1 MSITCC
7 NDPRRDAVRR
17 FRGRTGLDFVEVSAD
32 QRTLFVY
39 FLGKL
44 PSEFAQDGPELLS
57 HLRLEGGSRITGI
70 RILDV
75 DPHISEDPEVDDW
88 LEVRLDRYGDF
99 SRYSLWLVDIDGLD
113 PMYASATFSF
123 KVGCPSDMDCAP
135 TDACIEAPPPEPAIQ
150 YLAKD
155 YASFRRL
162 IEDRLALIAP
172 DWNEHHVPD
181 LGVALTELFAY
192 TGDYLSYYQDA
203 VATEAYLDTARQRIS
218 VRRHARLVDYRLHE
232 GCNAR
237 AWVVVET
244 TQDIVL
250 PTDSVAFIGG
260 IDRDAPLPTV
270 LGPSAMANIGAQ
282 RFEQFEPLR
291 ANDQHGDSRSNDA
304 RDTMLD
310 WRVAHNRIRFYDWG
324 RDDCCLSR
332 GSTSATLID
341 AWQGEGRALSLRP
354 GDVLVLKEI
363 RGARSGIEGDADPT
377 RCCAVRLT
385 SVTPIEDPLLLVS
398 AGDESAARP
407 TPLLQVE
414 WHAAD
419 ALPFAL
425 CLSALG
431 QAPECARMRDLSIA
445 YGNVVLVDHGRRRD
459 AQPLGTVPVGF
470 GDAEC
475 LCEGQASEVELV
487 PGKFRWSLSDVPLT
501 HREPTFS
508 EQRAASLSLDQ
519 DPRMAL
525 PQLVLRDSR
534 DQQWISV
541 FDLLTSGP
549 DDRHVVAEIDN
560 AGIAHLRFG
569 DGELGRRPPAAVAF
583 DAYYRIGNGV
593 AGNVGRGAINRMRLL
608 DREING
614 LGLHIENP
622 MPAVGGCEPELM
634 AEARMYAPTAFRKTL
649 LRAITADDYARI
661 AEGDE
666 RVQRA
671 ACELVWT
678 GSWYEADVAL
688 DSLGKVPATEPLLG
702 QTESRLHAYRR
713 MGHDLHIEPAIYVP
727 IDLALEVCAWP
738 GYERSAIKAA
748 LLERFGAGLM
758 RDGRPAWFHPDRLS
772 FGQSLRMSEIIAEA
786 MSVAGVECVRVSRM
800 QRLFLPANREIENG
814 LLPLAS
820 HEIARLDG
828 DPNHPEYGRLSID
841 VRGGR

>member
-1 MSITCC
+1 MTISCC

-17 FRGRTGLDFVEVSAD
+17 FQGRTGLDFVEVSTD

-44 PSEFAQDGPELLS
+44 PPEFAQDGPELAR
-57 HLRLEGGSRITGI
+57 HLHIDGGSRVAGI

-75 DPHISEDPEVDDW
+75 DPHISEDPEVNDW
-88 LEVRLDRYGDF
+88 LEVRLDRYGDS
-99 SRYSLWLVDIDGLD
+99 SRYALHLRDIDGLD

-123 KVGCPSDMDCAP
+123 KVGCPSDLDCAP
-135 TDACIEAPPPEPAIQ
+135 AAACVETPPPEPAMQ

-162 IEDRLALIAP
+162 IQDRLALIAP

-181 LGVALTELFAY
+181 LGVALTELLAY

-203 VATEAYLDTARQRIS
+203 VATEAYLNTARRRIS

-244 TQDIVL
+244 TEDIAL
-250 PTDSVAFIGG
+250 PAASVAFLGG
-260 IDRDAPLPTV
+260 IDPDAPLPTV
-270 LGPSAMANIGAQ
+270 LGPSAMTDLGA
-282 RFEQFEPLR
+282 RFEQFEPLL
-291 ANDQHGDSRSNDA
+291 NDA
-304 RDTMLD
+304 GSNQNAASLN

-332 GSTSATLID
+332 GATSATLVD
-341 AWQGEGRALSLRP
+341 AWQGEGRALALQP
-354 GDVLVLKEI
+354 GDVLVLKEV
-363 RGARSGIEGDADPT
+363 RGARSGVEGDADPD
-377 RCCAVRLT
+377 RCCAVRLIRL
-385 SVTPIEDPLLLVS
+385 TPIEDPLLRVD
-398 AGDESAARP
+398 AGDDAAPRP

-431 QAPECARMRDLSIA
+431 PAPECARMRDLSLA
-445 YGNVVLVDHGRRRD
+445 YGNVVLVDHGASRG
-459 AQPLGTVPVGF
+459 PELLGTVPDGF

-475 LCEGQASEVELV
+475 LCEGEPSMVDIL
-487 PGKFRWSLSDVPLT
+487 PGKFRWSLSEVPLT
-501 HREPTFS
+501 HREPVPGAM
-508 EQRAASLSLDQ
+508 RAARLCLVQ
-519 DPRMAL
+519 DPRAAI
-525 PQLVLRDSR
+525 PQIVLHDSSE
-534 DQQWISV
+534 QHWTPV

-549 DDRHVVAEIDN
+549 GDRHVVAEIDN

-569 DGELGRRPPAAVAF
+569 DGELGMRPAAGLQFHAR
-583 DAYYRIGNGV
+583 YRVGNGT
-593 AGNVGRGAINRMRLL
+593 AGNLGRGAINRLRLL
-608 DREING
+608 DRELSG
-614 LGLHIENP
+614 LGLRISNP
-622 MPAVGGCEPELM
+622 MPAAGGREPELM
-634 AEARMYAPTAFRKTL
+634 AEARMYAPSAFRKTL
-649 LRAITADDYARI
+649 LRAITGDDYARI
-661 AEGDE
+661 TENDPQ
-666 RVQRA
+666 VQRA

-688 DSLGKVPATEPLLG
+688 DPVGKVPATEPLLG

-727 IDLALEVCAWP
+727 IDLALEVCALP
-738 GYERSAIKAA
+738 GYERGAIKAA

-772 FGQSLRMSEIIAEA
+772 FGQSLRMSALIAEA
-786 MSVAGVECVRVSRM
+786 MSVAGVECVRVRRI
-800 QRLFLPANREIENG
+800 QRLFLPANHEIDNG
-814 LLPLAS
+814 LLPLTA
-820 HEIARLDG
+820 HEIARLDN
-828 DPNHPEYGRLSID
+828 DPNRPEHGRLSID

>member
-44 PSEFAQDGPELLS
+44 PPEFVQDGPELLD
-57 HLRLEGGSRITGI
+57 HLRLEGGSRVTDI

-75 DPHISEDPEVDDW
+75 DPHISDDPEVDDW

-99 SRYSLWLVDIDGLD
+99 SRYTLRLVDIDGLD
-113 PMYASATFSF
+113 PMYTSATFSF

-135 TDACIEAPPPEPAIQ
+135 VDACIETPPPEPAIQ

-162 IEDRLALIAP
+162 IQDRLALIAP

-244 TQDIVL
+244 AQDIAL
-250 PTDSVAFIGG
+250 PAASVAFLGG

-270 LGPSAMANIGAQ
+270 LGPSAMADIGTQ
-282 RFEQFEPLR
+282 TFEQFEPLR
-291 ANDQHGDSRSNDA
+291 ESSDGDGA
-304 RDTMLD
+304 MLE
-310 WRVAHNRIRFYDWG
+310 WRAAHNRIRFYDWG

-341 AWQGEGRALSLRP
+341 AWQGEGRALALKP
-354 GDVLVLKEI
+354 GDVLVLKEV
-363 RGARSGIEGDADPT
+363 RGARSGLEGDADPA

-385 SVTPIEDPLLLVS
+385 AVTPIEDPLLLLS
-398 AGDESAARP
+398 AGDDSVERP

-414 WHAAD
+414 WHPAD

-431 QAPECARMRDLSIA
+431 PAPECARMRDLSIA
-445 YGNVVLVDHGRRRD
+445 FGNVVLVDHGRRRGP
-459 AQPLGTVPVGF
+459 QPLGTVPIGLS
-470 GDAEC
+470 DAEC
-475 LCEGQASEVELV
+475 LCEGQASDVEVV
-487 PGKFRWSLSDVPLT
+487 PGKFHWSLSEVPLT
-501 HREPTFS
+501 HREPMFS
-508 EQRAASLSLDQ
+508 SQRAASSSLDQ
-519 DPRMAL
+519 DPRAAL
-525 PQLVLRDSR
+525 PQIVLRDSHE
-534 DQQWISV
+534 QQWTPV
-541 FDLLTSGP
+541 FDLLTSSP

-560 AGIAHLRFG
+560 AGVAQLRFG
-569 DGELGRRPPAAVAF
+569 DGELGQLPPAGVAF

-593 AGNVGRGAINRMRLL
+593 AGNLGRGAINRLRLL
-608 DREING
+608 DRELNG
-614 LGLHIENP
+614 LGLRIDNP
-622 MPAVGGCEPELM
+622 MPAVGGREPELM

-688 DSLGKVPATEPLLG
+688 DPLGKVPATEPLLG
-702 QTESRLHAYRR
+702 QTEGRLHAYRR

-727 IDLALEVCAWP
+727 IYLALDVCALP
-738 GYERSAIKAA
+738 GYERSVVKAA

-786 MSVAGVECVRVSRM
+786 MSVTGVECVRVSRM

-814 LLPLAS
+814 LLPLAL

-828 DPNHPEYGRLSID
+828 DPNHPEFGRLSID

>member
-7 NDPRRDAVRR
+7 TDPRRDAVRR
-17 FRGRTGLDFVEVSAD
+17 FQGRTGLDFVEVSAD
-32 QRTLFVY
+32 QRLLFVY

-44 PSEFAQDGPELLS
+44 PPEFAQDGPDLVH
-57 HLRLEGGSRITGI
+57 HLHIEGGSRVTDI

-75 DPHISEDPEVDDW
+75 DPHISDDPEVDDW
-88 LEVRLDRYGDF
+88 LEVRVDRYGDF
-99 SRYSLWLVDIDGLD
+99 SRYTLHLLEIDGLD
-113 PMYASATFSF
+113 PMYGSTTFSF
-123 KVGCPSDMDCAP
+123 KVDCPSDLDCAP
-135 TDACIEAPPPEPAIQ
+135 MDACIETPPPEPTIQ

-172 DWNEHHVPD
+172 HWNEHHVPD
-181 LGVALTELFAY
+181 LGVALTELLAY

-244 TQDIVL
+244 SEDIEL
-250 PTDSVAFIGG
+250 PAASVAFLGG
-260 IDRDAPLPTV
+260 IDPAAPLPTV
-270 LGPSAMANIGAQ
+270 LGPSAMADLGAL
-282 RFEQFEPLR
+282 RFEQFEPL
-291 ANDQHGDSRSNDA
+291 
-304 RDTMLD
+304 LD
-310 WRVAHNRIRFYDWG
+310 GSVLNESTATLRWRVAHNRIRFYDWG

-332 GSTSATLID
+332 GTTSATLID
-341 AWQGEGRALSLRP
+341 DWQGEGRAFALQP
-354 GDVLVLKEI
+354 GDVLILKEV
-363 RGARSGIEGDADPT
+363 RGARSGIEGDADPA

-385 SVTPIEDPLLLVS
+385 AVTPIEDPLLLVA
-398 AGDESAARP
+398 AGAESPARP

-431 QAPECARMRDLSIA
+431 PAPECARLRDLSLA
-445 YGNVVLVDHGRRRD
+445 YGNVVLVDHGDSRGP
-459 AQPLGTVPVGF
+459 QPLGIVPDGL

-475 LCEGQASEVELV
+475 LCEAQASEIDIL

-501 HREPTFS
+501 HREPAPPA
-508 EQRAASLSLDQ
+508 ERAASLSLDQ
-519 DPRMAL
+519 DPRAAL
-525 PQLVLRDSR
+525 PQLMLHDSGE
-534 DQQWISV
+534 QPWTPV

-560 AGIAHLRFG
+560 VGSAHLRFG
-569 DGELGRRPPAAVAF
+569 DGELGMRPSAGLAF
-583 DAYYRIGNGV
+583 DARYRIGNGV
-593 AGNVGRGAINRMRLL
+593 AGNLGRGAINRLRLL
-608 DREING
+608 DRELSG
-614 LGLHIENP
+614 LNLRIDNP
-622 MPAVGGCEPELM
+622 MSAMGGREAELL
-634 AEARMYAPTAFRKTL
+634 AEARIYAPSAFRKTL

-661 AEGDE
+661 AENDPQ
-666 RVQRA
+666 VQRA

-688 DSLGKVPATEPLLG
+688 DPLGKVPAGEPLLG
-702 QTESRLHAYRR
+702 QTETRLHAYRR
-713 MGHDLHIEPAIYVP
+713 MGHDLHIEAAIYVP
-727 IDLALEVCAWP
+727 VDLALEICALP
-738 GYERSAIKAA
+738 GYERGALKAA

-772 FGQSLRMSEIIAEA
+772 FGQSLRMSALIAEA
-786 MSVAGVECVRVSRM
+786 MSVAGVECVRVRRM
-800 QRLFLPANREIENG
+800 QRLFLPANHEIDNG
-814 LLPLAS
+814 LLPLAT
-820 HEIARLDG
+820 HEIARLDN
-828 DPNHPEYGRLSID
+828 DPNRPEHGQLSID

>member
-1 MSITCC
+1 MSISYH

-44 PSEFAQDGPELLS
+44 PPEFAQDGPALVE
-57 HLRLEGGSRITGI
+57 HLHIEGGSRVTDI

-75 DPHISEDPEVDDW
+75 DPHPSEDPEVDDW
-88 LEVRLDRYGDF
+88 LTVRLDRYGDF
-99 SRYSLWLVDIDGLD
+99 SRYTLHLRDIDGLD

-123 KVGCPSDMDCAP
+123 KVGCPSDLDCAP
-135 TDACIEAPPPEPAIQ
+135 VEACIETQPPEPAIP

-162 IEDRLALIAP
+162 IQDRLALIAP

-181 LGVALTELFAY
+181 LGVALTELLAY

-244 TQDIVL
+244 DADTDPL
-250 PTDSVAFIGG
+250 PAGSVAFLGG
-260 IDRDAPLPTV
+260 IAADAPLPTV
-270 LGPSAMANIGAQ
+270 LGPDAMADLGAL
-282 RFEQFEPLR
+282 RYEQFEPLR
-291 ANDQHGDSRSNDA
+291 NDA
-304 RDTMLD
+304 TLI

-341 AWQGEGRALSLRP
+341 AWQGEGRALALQP
-354 GDVLVLKEI
+354 GDVLVLKEV
-363 RGARSGIEGDADPT
+363 RGARSGVEGDADPT

-385 SVTPIEDPLLLVS
+385 AVTPIEDPLLLVA
-398 AGDESAARP
+398 AGDDSQARP

-414 WHAAD
+414 WDAAD

-431 QAPECARMRDLSIA
+431 PAPECARMRDLSLA
-445 YGNVVLVDHGRRRD
+445 FGNVVLVDHGRSRD
-459 AQPLGTVPVGF
+459 PQPLGTVPDAF

-475 LCEGQASEVELV
+475 LCEGQSSEIAIL
-487 PGKFRWSLSDVPLT
+487 PGKFRWSLADVPLT
-501 HREPTFS
+501 HREPPSTP
-508 EQRAASLSLDQ
+508 RAARLSLDQ
-519 DPRMAL
+519 DPRAAL
-525 PQLVLRDSR
+525 PQLVLHDSS
-534 DQQWISV
+534 DQRWTTV

-549 DDRHVVAEIDN
+549 GDRHVVAEIDN
-560 AGIAHLRFG
+560 AGIAQLRFG
-569 DGELGRRPPAAVAF
+569 DGELGMRPPAGLAF
-583 DAYYRIGNGV
+583 DAHYRIGNGV
-593 AGNVGRGAINRMRLL
+593 AGNLGRGAINRLRLL
-608 DREING
+608 DRELDG
-614 LGLHIENP
+614 LGLRIDNP
-622 MPAVGGCEPELM
+622 MPASGGREPELL
-634 AEARMYAPTAFRKTL
+634 AEARMYAPSAFRKTL

-661 AEGDE
+661 AEQDP
-666 RVQRA
+666 RIQRA
-671 ACELVWT
+671 SCELVWT

-688 DSLGKVPATEPLLG
+688 DPLGKVPATDPLLS
-702 QTESRLHAYRR
+702 QTGTRLHAYRR
-713 MGHDLHIEPAIYVP
+713 MGHDLHIEPAAYVP
-727 IDLALEVCAWP
+727 IDLALDVCALP
-738 GYERSAIKAA
+738 GYERGAIKAA
-748 LLERFGAGLM
+748 LLERFGAGCM

-772 FGQSLRMSEIIAEA
+772 FGQSLRMSAIIAEA
-786 MSVAGVECVRVSRM
+786 MSVTGVECVRVSRM
-800 QRLFLPANREIENG
+800 QRLFLPANHEIDNG
-814 LLPLAS
+814 LLPLAA
-820 HEIARLDG
+820 HEIARLDN
-828 DPNHPEYGRLSID
+828 DPNRPEHGTLSID